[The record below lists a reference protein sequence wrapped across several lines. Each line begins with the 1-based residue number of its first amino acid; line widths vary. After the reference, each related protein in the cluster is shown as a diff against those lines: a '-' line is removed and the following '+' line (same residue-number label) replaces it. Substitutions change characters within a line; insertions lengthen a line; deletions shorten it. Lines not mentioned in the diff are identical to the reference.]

1 MALSSCVLMGGL
13 ALAGFTHWL
22 AFMVPHIVFMA
33 SHGLNQ
39 PCSQAG
45 CIGPFARIAG
55 TASAVS
61 GFMMMIAAF
70 VMGLWL
76 GRHMDGTVFPLVA
89 GMCFWTGVTALVA
102 LGLVQRW
109 GKVH

>member
-1 MALSSCVLMGGL
+1 
-13 ALAGFTHWL
+13 
-22 AFMVPHIVFMA
+22 
-33 SHGLNQ
+33 
-39 PCSQAG
+39 
-45 CIGPFARIAG
+45 
-55 TASAVS
+55 
-61 GFMMMIAAF
+61 MMMIAAF